1 MISVV
6 SRVLV
11 STPFRRS
18 TGAIR
23 LLQKQNIHIQQKM
36 KFSSSTALLFA
47 LATGA
52 QSFTV
57 SGLGGSQRITT
68 QGQLISAA
76 AVNTLTSSRPASSRL
91 STRLLTSM
99 SGGSTEPYTCKA
111 SHILVKTEDE
121 INLIFD
127 GLQNAGWDFANVA
140 KESSQCPSG
149 KSGGDLGWFGKG
161 MMVPE
166 FEQAAFQ
173 GKVGD
178 LVKVKTQFGWH
189 VLRVDEQSFEKPKP
203 EPLAVRARHILV
215 QDEGEADLLME
226 QIQGGSDF
234 EGLAQQQSRWSPPP
248 PPPSTNHPRPQG
260 PGWGPGLVRAQPD
273 GEGVRGGLLRRRG
286 GRPHEGQDAVRLA
299 RAAAHGPQGAP
310 RGPDRAGSGRPVGRP
325 RCPGGGAARGRARA
339 RRAAAGGQPGRAGV
353 REHPALAVAG
363 LGAQD
368 RAGRAAGPDQADGGA
383 VQEGHPLHADG
394 AVPAHPGRVRGRGQR
409 GRRDG
414 RLRPGH
420 RPALNR
426 EQAARRATTRQPR
439 PSPRWTAGGGKGAS
453 RRGRR

>member
-1 MISVV
+1 
-6 SRVLV
+6 
-11 STPFRRS
+11 
-18 TGAIR
+18 
-23 LLQKQNIHIQQKM
+23 
-36 KFSSSTALLFA
+36 
-47 LATGA
+47 
-52 QSFTV
+52 
-57 SGLGGSQRITT
+57 
-68 QGQLISAA
+68 
-76 AVNTLTSSRPASSRL
+76 
-91 STRLLTSM
+91 M

-234 EGLAQQQSRWSPPP
+234 EGLAQQQSSCPSKAQGGDLGWFGRNQMVKEFEEACYAAEVDDLMKVKTQFGWHVLQLTGRKAPPADL
-248 PPPSTNHPRPQG
+248 TVQD
-260 PGWGPGLVRAQPD
+260 LAA
-273 GEGVRGGLLRRRG
+273 LLAD
-286 GRPHEGQDAVRLA
+286 P
-299 RAAAHGPQGAP
+299 
-310 RGPDRAGSGRPVGRP
+310 
-325 RCPGGGAARGRARA
+325 AAREATQLVDVREPDELQREGSLAAQGFVNIPLSQSQDWAPKIARGELLDRTKRTVVLCKKGTRSTQMA
-339 RRAAAGGQPGRAGV
+339 QFLLTQAEFEDVASVAGGMDAY
-353 REHPALAVAG
+353 
-363 LGAQD
+363 AQD
-368 RAGRAAGPDQADGGA
+368 IGLP
-383 VQEGHPLHADG
+383 
-394 AVPAHPGRVRGRGQR
+394 
-409 GRRDG
+409 
-414 RLRPGH
+414 
-420 RPALNR
+420 
-426 EQAARRATTRQPR
+426 
-439 PSPRWTAGGGKGAS
+439 
-453 RRGRR
+453 

>member
-1 MISVV
+1 
-6 SRVLV
+6 
-11 STPFRRS
+11 
-18 TGAIR
+18 
-23 LLQKQNIHIQQKM
+23 M

-234 EGLAQQQSRWSPPP
+234 EGLAQQQSSCPSKAQGGDLGWFGRNQMVKEFEEACYAAEVDDLMKVKTQFGWHVLQLTGRKAPPADL
-248 PPPSTNHPRPQG
+248 TVQD
-260 PGWGPGLVRAQPD
+260 LAA
-273 GEGVRGGLLRRRG
+273 LLAD
-286 GRPHEGQDAVRLA
+286 P
-299 RAAAHGPQGAP
+299 
-310 RGPDRAGSGRPVGRP
+310 
-325 RCPGGGAARGRARA
+325 AAREAAQLVDVREPDELQREGSLAAQGFVNIPLSQSQDWAPKIARGELLDRTKRTVVLCKKGIRSTQMA
-339 RRAAAGGQPGRAGV
+339 QFLLTQAEFEDVASVAGGMDAY
-353 REHPALAVAG
+353 
-363 LGAQD
+363 AQD
-368 RAGRAAGPDQADGGA
+368 IGLP
-383 VQEGHPLHADG
+383 
-394 AVPAHPGRVRGRGQR
+394 
-409 GRRDG
+409 
-414 RLRPGH
+414 
-420 RPALNR
+420 
-426 EQAARRATTRQPR
+426 
-439 PSPRWTAGGGKGAS
+439 
-453 RRGRR
+453 